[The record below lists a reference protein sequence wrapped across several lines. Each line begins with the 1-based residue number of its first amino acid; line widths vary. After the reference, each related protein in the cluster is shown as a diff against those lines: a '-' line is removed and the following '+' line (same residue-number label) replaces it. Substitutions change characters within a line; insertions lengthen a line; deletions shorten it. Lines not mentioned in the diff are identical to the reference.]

1 MLEHNVLPLGWKL
14 VMCRC
19 VRFVAVAAMMG
30 DKRILGLG
38 SGSGGIMRLE
48 MRVCPRLVELC
59 FLFVVFGVP
68 LSVAPSVGIPTLGGR
83 RKLLLQ
89 HWMCR

>member
-14 VMCRC
+14 AMCRC

-38 SGSGGIMRLE
+38 SGSGG
-48 MRVCPRLVELC
+48 
-59 FLFVVFGVP
+59 GY
-68 LSVAPSVGIPTLGGR
+68 AP
-83 RKLLLQ
+83 
-89 HWMCR
+89 